1 MAFAGQRGDHAALP
15 VAHGEGKFVARDA
28 GVLDAIRDA
37 HQAVFR
43 YVAADGSLPVYPEN
57 PNGSEDRI
65 AGLCDPSGQ
74 VLGLMPHPERHVISL
89 QHPEWTRGANK
100 NKIPVG
106 LQFFK
111 AAVQN

>member
-1 MAFAGQRGDHAALP
+1 MLTTLEKNNQ
-15 VAHGEGKFVARDA
+15 
-28 GVLDAIRDA
+28 I
-37 HQAVFR
+37 VFR
-43 YVAADGSLPVYPEN
+43 YHGTN
-57 PNGSEDRI
+57 PNGSVNAI
-65 AGLCDPSGQ
+65 AGICSADGN
-74 VLGLMPHPERHVISL
+74 VIGLMPHPERHVISL